1 MKAEYAKIVED
12 VQSKYMASAASQYG
26 RACQEVAAR
35 CEAIANK
42 PVRELTDEECL
53 DIWKKSPDYGDMSK
67 LVRWI
72 VKEYIVK
79 QSEPNEIPF
88 DQAKLDEGGWE
99 VKFQYIGGETAGSDR
114 INKVTLVRKQ

>member
-1 MKAEYAKIVED
+1 
-12 VQSKYMASAASQYG
+12 
-26 RACQEVAAR
+26 
-35 CEAIANK
+35 
-42 PVRELTDEECL
+42 
-53 DIWKKSPDYGDMSK
+53 MSK

>member
-1 MKAEYAKIVED
+1 
-12 VQSKYMASAASQYG
+12 
-26 RACQEVAAR
+26 
-35 CEAIANK
+35 
-42 PVRELTDEECL
+42 
-53 DIWKKSPDYGDMSK
+53 MSK

-99 VKFQYIGGETAGSDR
+99 VKFQYIGGKRLAATGST
-114 INKVTLVRKQ
+114 K